1 MARRRAEPKDQ
12 RLTADRIVGAAR
24 AIARRDGIDAVSM
37 RRLAEELDV
46 WPMSVYRYFRDKDEL
61 LDAVVGSAAAEVEP
75 PDPSAPWREQ
85 IAEVATAIRAA
96 LEPSDLAARLPQAA
110 LSPGVLGLSEIGV
123 SILTAAGF
131 SPEDAARGW
140 HLVLGYACSR
150 PPAAPGRAAHSALAG
165 LPHDDYPALAATA
178 EPYAAALS
186 DDGEAFAYGLDLLL
200 DGLEQRLRTAA
211 SA

>member
-1 MARRRAEPKDQ
+1 MARTSAEAKAQ
-12 RLTADRIVGAAR
+12 RLTAERILAAAR
-24 AIARRDGIDAVSM
+24 AIARRDGIEAVSM

-61 LDAVVGSAAAEVEP
+61 LDAVVGSAAADVAA
-75 PDPSAPWREQ
+75 PDPQLPWREQ

-96 LEPSDLAARLPQAA
+96 LEPSDLAARLPRAA

-123 SILTAAGF
+123 SILTEAGF
-131 SPEDAARGW
+131 TAEDAARSW

-165 LPHDDYPALAATA
+165 LSHDEYPALAAA
-178 EPYAAALS
+178 AAPYADALS
-186 DDGEAFAYGLDLLL
+186 DDAAAFADGLEVVL
-200 DGLEQRLRTAA
+200 DGLEQRLAA
-211 SA
+211 RDG